1 MKIKHYRNLWSSYNY
16 YVMHAGLSTLGRG
29 DDTWRY
35 NAQYIW
41 RHLCKKYSSTP
52 DTKCAKKDVVSIL
65 TFDLTRL
72 LNSHQSNIIILQ
84 LHTTVYEEMF
94 NVNSKV
100 TQTMQH
106 EILLSVSW
114 IYEKWQTSVITRRF
128 QTLIWKPRDMVQN
141 LEWVDS
147 TVHDWCNCNMNQ
159 KEFLLD
165 WLSIFRPQGYLALVW
180 MHQLTFSSAES
191 SSLKQLDSLK
201 IDMWM
206 NQFLAIL

>member
-1 MKIKHYRNLWSSYNY
+1 
-16 YVMHAGLSTLGRG
+16 
-29 DDTWRY
+29 
-35 NAQYIW
+35 
-41 RHLCKKYSSTP
+41 
-52 DTKCAKKDVVSIL
+52 
-65 TFDLTRL
+65 
-72 LNSHQSNIIILQ
+72 
-84 LHTTVYEEMF
+84 MF

-100 TQTMQH
+100 TQTTQH

-147 TVHDWCNCNMNQ
+147 TVHDWCNCNMNK

-206 NQFLAIL
+206 NQFLAINEFGFCRIWRINQIEEGVWPRWITPSEICLILHILQKPNSLIASLFIQNNS